1 MQRRERNRATMH
13 TIISCMNHN
22 FHITAHFHF
31 SLEQRKQFFKL
42 VYIYSKSIKCL
53 HSRCFFVL
61 RRRQT
66 DEHYVTF
73 SKEKV
78 PIKLPYKTIVYRK
91 SMKSFFIN
99 IEKTKF
105 CKSIDF
111 LRYRCFFVLRK
122 RRITKQYVTFDIKK
136 FVSQSLSNL

>member
-31 SLEQRKQFFKL
+31 ALEQRKQFFKL
-42 VYIYSKSIKCL
+42 VYIYSKSIKFL
-53 HSRCFFVL
+53 YSRHFFAL

-66 DEHYVTF
+66 NEHYVTF

-78 PIKLPYKTIVYRK
+78 PIKLPFETIVYRK
-91 SMKSFFIN
+91 STKNLFVN
-99 IEKTKF
+99 IEETKF
-105 CKSIDF
+105 CKSINF
-111 LRYRCFFVLRK
+111 LRYRRFFVLRK

-136 FVSQSLSNL
+136 LISQSLSNF